1 NEHQLH
7 CRDGRIGPLATG
19 AVRHQQ
25 HCPEH
30 RVAFPQDRLDC
41 AGSAT
46 AAGRLGSLVAQGAE
60 AAMNNDLT
68 ARVALVTGAAR
79 GIGKGIAISLLRAG
93 WSVVLG
99 DVDESEGLAAAEE
112 LARLGT
118 VEFVPLDVAD
128 EASVL
133 AAVEQI
139 EEDFGRLDGVVNN
152 AGLADPDNGPLEQL
166 SLEAWNRLLA
176 VNLTGA
182 FLVSRQCIGLLR
194 ESGGAIVNIASTRA
208 LQSEPHTEAYAASKG
223 GLVALTHAMAVS
235 LGPDIRVNAVSPG
248 WIDTRPDALQASDPL
263 RQVDHEQHAV
273 GRVGQPEDMGELVTF
288 LLSPAAAFIT
298 GQNIVADGGMTRQMI
313 YRE

>member
-1 NEHQLH
+1 MNEPHEL
-7 CRDGRIGPLATG
+7 
-19 AVRHQQ
+19 
-25 HCPEH
+25 
-30 RVAFPQDRLDC
+30 
-41 AGSAT
+41 
-46 AAGRLGSLVAQGAE
+46 
-60 AAMNNDLT
+60 
-68 ARVALVTGAAR
+68 RVALVTGAAR
-79 GIGKGIAISLLRAG
+79 GIGKGVAASLLRAG

-99 DVDESEGLAAAEE
+99 DVDEAEGLLAAEE

-128 EASVL
+128 EASVQ
-133 AAVEQI
+133 AALEQI
-139 EEDFGRLDGVVNN
+139 EGDFGRLDGVVNN
-152 AGLADPDNGPLEQL
+152 AGLADPDTGPLEQL
-166 SLEAWNRLLA
+166 SLEAWNRLLS

-194 ESGGAIVNIASTRA
+194 DSGGAIVNIASTRA

-235 LGPDIRVNAVSPG
+235 LGPEVRVNAVSPG
-248 WIDTRPDALQASDPL
+248 WIDTRSEALQASDPL

-273 GRVGQPEDMGELVTF
+273 GRVGQPEDIGELVAY

-298 GQNIVADGGMTRQMI
+298 GQNIIADGGMSRQMI